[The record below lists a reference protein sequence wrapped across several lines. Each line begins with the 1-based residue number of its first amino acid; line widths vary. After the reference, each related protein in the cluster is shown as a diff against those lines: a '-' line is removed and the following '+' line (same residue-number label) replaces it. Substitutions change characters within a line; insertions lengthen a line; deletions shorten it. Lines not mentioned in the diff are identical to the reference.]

1 LPGRAHLK
9 WREESFQTMYVATTR
24 AIRVTVTPRHLPDQT
39 DPAKSQYVWAYHVLI
54 ENKGDVTVQ
63 LRSRH
68 WKITDGHGR
77 QQEVKGPGVVGETP
91 RLQPGEAFEYR
102 SGTSLSTP
110 SGFMGGTYQ
119 MVSETGENFD
129 IEIPTFSLDTP
140 AGPRQ
145 LN

>member
-1 LPGRAHLK
+1 
-9 WREESFQTMYVATTR
+9 MYTATTR
-24 AIRVTVTPRHLPDQT
+24 AIRVTVQPQYLPDQS
-39 DPAKSQYVWAYHVLI
+39 DPGKSQYVWAYQVRI

-68 WKITDGHGR
+68 WKITDGLGR
-77 QQEVKGPGVVGETP
+77 RQEVKGPGVVGKTP
-91 RLQPGEAFEYR
+91 RLRPGEVFEYT
-102 SGTSLSTP
+102 SGTPLSTP

-119 MVSETGENFD
+119 MVSESGENFD

-140 AGPRQ
+140 VDSRQ

>member
-1 LPGRAHLK
+1 MFA
-9 WREESFQTMYVATTR
+9 ATTR
-24 AIRVTVTPRHLPDQT
+24 GIRVTVTPQYLPDQS
-39 DPAKSQYVWAYHVLI
+39 DAAKSQFVWAYHVRI
-54 ENKGDVTVQ
+54 ENKGDETAQ

-68 WKITDGHGR
+68 WKITDGLGR
-77 QQEVKGPGVVGETP
+77 HQEVKGQGVVGKTP
-91 RLQPGEAFEYR
+91 RLCPGEMFEYT

-119 MVSETGENFD
+119 MVSEAGENFD

-140 AGPRQ
+140 GGNRK

>member
-1 LPGRAHLK
+1 
-9 WREESFQTMYVATTR
+9 MYAATTR
-24 AIRVTVTPRHLPDQT
+24 AIRVTVTPQHLPDQT
-39 DPAKSQYVWAYHVLI
+39 DPAKSQYVWTYHVLI
-54 ENKGDVTVQ
+54 ENKGDITVQ

-77 QQEVKGPGVVGETP
+77 LQEVKGPGVVGKTP
-91 RLQPGEAFEYR
+91 RLRPGEAFEYR